1 MGKIMKKTL
10 KALLLTLVVLAAA
23 SCSKNGG
30 TEVSTLEEAKQ
41 VAAKAAMA
49 DLRTK
54 SDKPVEAWALCPASK
69 DSQVLVVI
77 AGDGRGRAVMRTSGR
92 SWEITQGADEGSY
105 SKIACAPFSKES
117 MERVIA
123 GDKK

>member
-1 MGKIMKKTL
+1 MKKTL
-10 KALLLTLVVLAAA
+10 KDLLLTLVVLAAA
-23 SCSKNGG
+23 ACSKNGG

-54 SDKPVEAWALCPASK
+54 SNKPAEFWALCHSTK
-69 DSQVLVVI
+69 DSQILVVL
-77 AGDGRGRAVMRTSGR
+77 AGESRGRAVMRTNGKG
-92 SWEITQGADEGSY
+92 WEIAQGAAEDSY
-105 SKIACAPFSKES
+105 SKIGCATFTKES
-117 MERVIA
+117 MDRVMA